1 MSVVLKTPNL
11 SRQPRTSNRDEV
23 RASATVMTRE
33 NAPMA
38 MLSGTARDMKASN
51 SARDTTERTF
61 SEVINTLDVMI
72 FSDMGHDYALQIL
85 I

>member
-1 MSVVLKTPNL
+1 
-11 SRQPRTSNRDEV
+11 
-23 RASATVMTRE
+23 
-33 NAPMA
+33 MA

-61 SEVINTLDVMI
+61 CEVINTLDVMI
-72 FSDMGHDYALQIL
+72 FSNMGHDYGLQIL